1 MLFPLQA
8 KIHLLH
14 CASMGDPER
23 SILIRCVDFL
33 GAKREELLPLAWAFA
48 YFFCLLCGY
57 SILRPV
63 RDEMAIEGG
72 IKNLPWMMTATFLTM
87 LAVTPLFGWLSARCS
102 RARLLLAVYT
112 FFVINLLAFYLFMAN
127 HLYPEWVARSFFVWL
142 SVMNLFIV
150 SVFWSF
156 MADLFTPEQ
165 GTRLFGVIAAGG
177 SSGALIGPLIT
188 TGLTFIAPVPVLML
202 ASMAFLLLCL
212 GCVYRLDRWGR
223 ERTDQHRPQS
233 GEALGGS
240 FLAGVRLTFSSPYLL
255 GVCGYLAFL
264 TMTATF
270 LYLEQTRLV
279 SEYLDQPE
287 ARTRLFS
294 TLDFTTG
301 LLTWLTQVFITSR
314 LIRRFGLVAGL
325 LFLPAIS
332 LAGFLGIALWPSLAV
347 YVVFSV
353 LRRVGEYALSKPARE
368 VLFTVVSR
376 EEKYKAKNF
385 IDTAISR
392 GGDASTGWLVTGIKA
407 LGATTTHIAL
417 ALVPLMIAWAWLATV
432 LARQEKRRSAST
444 VPSMTESSHRTG

>member
-1 MLFPLQA
+1 MSEPGPT
-8 KIHLLH
+8 I
-14 CASMGDPER
+14 P
-23 SILIRCVDFL
+23 IRWAHSL
-33 GAKREELLPLAWAFA
+33 GAKREELVPLAWAFV

-72 IKNLPWMMTATFLTM
+72 LQYLPWMMTATFLTM
-87 LAVTPLFGWLSARCS
+87 LAATPLFGWLSARCS
-102 RARLLLAVYT
+102 RYRLILTVYA
-112 FFVINLLAFYLFMAN
+112 FFIANLLAFYALMTS
-127 HLYPEWVARSFFVWL
+127 HLHPEWVARGFFVWL

-165 GTRLFGVIAAGG
+165 GARLFGVIAAGG
-177 SSGALIGPLIT
+177 SSGALLGPLFT
-188 TGLTFIAPVPVLML
+188 TGLTFLFPIPVLMV
-202 ASMAFLLLCL
+202 ASSLFLGACI
-212 GCVYRLDRWGR
+212 GCVYRLERWGR
-223 ERTDQHRPQS
+223 TQTMHHRGQQ
-233 GEALGGS
+233 GEPLRGS
-240 FLAGVRLTFSSPYLL
+240 FLAGIRLTVSSPYLL
-255 GVCGYLAFL
+255 GICGYLAFL

-279 SEYLDQPE
+279 SAYLEQPE

-294 TLDFTTG
+294 SLDFTTG
-301 LLTWLTQVFITSR
+301 LLTWVTQMFVTKRVIS
-314 LIRRFGLVAGL
+314 RFGLVAPL
-325 LFLPAIS
+325 LFLPVLS
-332 LAGFLGIALWPSLAV
+332 LIGFLGIVLWPTLAV

-392 GGDASTGWLVTGIKA
+392 GGDASTAWLVTAVKA
-407 LGATTTHIAL
+407 LGATSNHIAW
-417 ALVPLMIAWAWLATV
+417 ALVPLMGLWAWLATV
-432 LARQEKRRSAST
+432 LARHEKRRSLST
-444 VPSMTESSHRTG
+444 VSSTTDPSWYSMR

>member
-1 MLFPLQA
+1 
-8 KIHLLH
+8 
-14 CASMGDPER
+14 MGGLDHTR
-23 SILIRCVDFL
+23 LTRWTDSL
-33 GAKREELLPLAWAFA
+33 GAKREELVPLAWAFA

-72 IKNLPWMMTATFLTM
+72 LKHLPWMMTATFLTM
-87 LAVTPLFGWLSARCS
+87 LAATPLFGWLSARCS
-102 RARLLLAVYT
+102 RYRLLLTVYA
-112 FFVINLLAFYLFMAN
+112 FFIANLLAFYVLMMS

-165 GTRLFGVIAAGG
+165 GARLFGVIAAGG
-177 SSGALIGPLIT
+177 SSGALVGPLIT
-188 TGLTFIAPVPVLML
+188 TGLTFIVPVPVLML
-202 ASMAFLLLCL
+202 ASMLFLTLCL

-223 ERTDQHRPQS
+223 EQSAHHQSRP
-233 GEALGGS
+233 GDPLRGS
-240 FLAGVRLTFSSPYLL
+240 FLAGIRLTMSSPYLL
-255 GVCGYLAFL
+255 GICGYLAFL

-294 TLDFTTG
+294 SLDFTTG
-301 LLTWLTQVFITSR
+301 LLTWLTQIFVTTRVIS
-314 LIRRFGLVAGL
+314 RFGLVAPL
-325 LFLPAIS
+325 LFLPVIS
-332 LAGFLGIALWPSLAV
+332 LIGFLGIALWPTLGV

-392 GGDASTGWLVTGIKA
+392 GGDASTGWLVTGVRA
-407 LGATTTHIAL
+407 LGVTTAHIAL
-417 ALVPLMIAWAWLATV
+417 ACVPLMIAWAWLATV
-432 LARQEKRRSAST
+432 LAREEKCRSAST
-444 VPSMTESSHRTG
+444 VSSMTESSR

>member
-1 MLFPLQA
+1 MVKLDHTRLTRWA
-8 KIHLLH
+8 H
-14 CASMGDPER
+14 S
-23 SILIRCVDFL
+23 L
-33 GAKREELLPLAWAFA
+33 GVKREEFVPLVWAFV

-72 IKNLPWMMTATFLTM
+72 LKHLPWMMTATFLTM
-87 LAVTPLFGWLSARCS
+87 LAATPLFGWLSARCS
-102 RARLLLAVYT
+102 RYRLLLTVYA
-112 FFVINLLAFYLFMAN
+112 FFIVNLLAFYALMMS

-165 GTRLFGVIAAGG
+165 GARLFGVIAAGG
-177 SSGALIGPLIT
+177 SSGALVGPLIT
-188 TGLTFIAPVPVLML
+188 TGLTFVVPVPVLML
-202 ASMAFLLLCL
+202 ASMLFLTLCL

-223 ERTDQHRPQS
+223 EQSAHHQSRP
-233 GEALGGS
+233 GDPLRGS
-240 FLAGVRLTFSSPYLL
+240 FLAGIRLTMSSPYLL
-255 GVCGYLAFL
+255 GICGYLAFL

-294 TLDFTTG
+294 SLDFTTG
-301 LLTWLTQVFITSR
+301 LLTWLTQMFVTTRVIS
-314 LIRRFGLVAGL
+314 RFGLVAPL
-325 LFLPAIS
+325 LFLPVIS
-332 LAGFLGIALWPSLAV
+332 LIGFLGIALWPTLAV

-353 LRRVGEYALSKPARE
+353 LRRMGEYALSKPARE

-392 GGDASTGWLVTGIKA
+392 GGDASTGWLVTGVKA
-407 LGATTTHIAL
+407 LGATTAHIAL
-417 ALVPLMIAWAWLATV
+417 ACVPLMIAWAWLATV
-432 LARQEKRRSAST
+432 LAREEKRRSATT
-444 VPSMTESSHRTG
+444 VSSMTERSHGTV

>member
-1 MLFPLQA
+1 MDESRHSHFHRWA
-8 KIHLLH
+8 
-14 CASMGDPER
+14 
-23 SILIRCVDFL
+23 DFL
-33 GAKREELLPLAWAFA
+33 GAKPDELLPLAWAFV

-72 IKNLPWMMTATFLTM
+72 LKHLPWMMTATFLTM
-87 LAVTPLFGWLSARCS
+87 LAATPIFGWLSARCS
-102 RARLLLAVYT
+102 RYRLLLTVYV
-112 FFVINLLAFYLFMAN
+112 FIIANLVVFYALMMS
-127 HLYPEWVARSFFVWL
+127 HLYQEWVARSFFVWL
-142 SVMNLFIV
+142 SVINLFIV

-188 TGLTFIAPVPVLML
+188 TGLTFVFPVPVLML
-202 ASMAFLLLCL
+202 ASAGFLFLCL
-212 GCVYRLDRWGR
+212 GCIYRLERWGR
-223 ERTDQHRPQS
+223 ERSEHHQSRP
-233 GEALGGS
+233 GDPLHGS
-240 FLAGVRLTFSSPYLL
+240 FLAGIRLTMSSPYLL
-255 GVCGYLAFL
+255 GICGYLALL

-294 TLDFTTG
+294 SLDFTTG
-301 LLTWLTQVFITSR
+301 LLTWLTQVFITRR
-314 LIRRFGLVAGL
+314 LIHRFGLVAAL

-332 LAGFLGIALWPSLAV
+332 LVGFLWIAFWPSLVV

-353 LRRVGEYALSKPARE
+353 FRRVGEYALSKPARE

-407 LGATTTHIAL
+407 LGATTSHLAL
-417 ALVPLMIAWAWLATV
+417 ALVPLMLVWAWLATV
-432 LARQEKRRSAST
+432 LARQRER
-444 VPSMTESSHRTG
+444 V

>member
-1 MLFPLQA
+1 MVGLDQTRLTRWA
-8 KIHLLH
+8 Y
-14 CASMGDPER
+14 S
-23 SILIRCVDFL
+23 L
-33 GAKREELLPLAWAFA
+33 GVKREEFVPLVWAFV

-72 IKNLPWMMTATFLTM
+72 LKHLPWMMTATFLTM
-87 LAVTPLFGWLSARCS
+87 LAATPLFGWLSARCS
-102 RARLLLAVYT
+102 RYRLLLTVYA
-112 FFVINLLAFYLFMAN
+112 FFIVNLLAFYALMMS

-165 GTRLFGVIAAGG
+165 GARLFGVIAAGG
-177 SSGALIGPLIT
+177 SSGALVGPLIT
-188 TGLTFIAPVPVLML
+188 TGLTFIVPVSVLML
-202 ASMAFLLLCL
+202 ASMLFLTLCL

-223 ERTDQHRPQS
+223 EQSTHHQSRP
-233 GEALGGS
+233 GNPLHGS
-240 FLAGVRLTFSSPYLL
+240 ILAGIRLTMSSPYLL
-255 GVCGYLAFL
+255 GICGYLAFL

-294 TLDFTTG
+294 SLDFTTG
-301 LLTWLTQVFITSR
+301 LLTWLTQMFVTKRVIS
-314 LIRRFGLVAGL
+314 RFGLVAPL
-325 LFLPAIS
+325 LFLPVIS
-332 LAGFLGIALWPSLAV
+332 LIGFLGIALWPTLGV

-407 LGATTTHIAL
+407 LGATTAHIAL
-417 ALVPLMIAWAWLATV
+417 ACVPLMIAWAWLATV
-432 LARQEKRRSAST
+432 LAREGKRRSAST
-444 VPSMTESSHRTG
+444 VSLMTESSRRTV

>member
-1 MLFPLQA
+1 MVGLDHTRLTRWA
-8 KIHLLH
+8 H
-14 CASMGDPER
+14 S
-23 SILIRCVDFL
+23 L
-33 GAKREELLPLAWAFA
+33 GVKREEFVPLVWAFV

-72 IKNLPWMMTATFLTM
+72 LKHLPWMMTATFLTM
-87 LAVTPLFGWLSARCS
+87 LVATPLFGWLSARCS
-102 RARLLLAVYT
+102 RYRLLLTVYA
-112 FFVINLLAFYLFMAN
+112 FFIVNLLAFYALMMS

-165 GTRLFGVIAAGG
+165 GARLFGVIAAGG
-177 SSGALIGPLIT
+177 SSGALVGPLIT
-188 TGLTFIAPVPVLML
+188 TGLTFVVPVSVLML
-202 ASMAFLLLCL
+202 ASMLFLTLCL

-223 ERTDQHRPQS
+223 EQSAHHQSRP
-233 GEALGGS
+233 GDPLRGS
-240 FLAGVRLTFSSPYLL
+240 FLAGIRLTMSSPYLL
-255 GVCGYLAFL
+255 GICGYLAFL
-264 TMTATF
+264 TVTATF

-279 SEYLDQPE
+279 SEYFDQPE

-294 TLDFTTG
+294 SLDFTTG
-301 LLTWLTQVFITSR
+301 LLTWLTQIFVTTRVIS
-314 LIRRFGLVAGL
+314 RFGLVAPL
-325 LFLPAIS
+325 LFLPVIS
-332 LAGFLGIALWPSLAV
+332 LIGFLGIALWPTLAV

-392 GGDASTGWLVTGIKA
+392 GGDASTGWLVTGVKS
-407 LGATTTHIAL
+407 LGATTAHIAF
-417 ALVPLMIAWAWLATV
+417 ACVPLMIAWAWLATV
-432 LARQEKRRSAST
+432 LAREEKRRSAAT
-444 VPSMTESSHRTG
+444 VTSMTERSHRTL

>member
-1 MLFPLQA
+1 MRRMVHEDRPW
-8 KIHLLH
+8 
-14 CASMGDPER
+14 
-23 SILIRCVDFL
+23 LIRWADVL
-33 GAKREELLPLAWAFA
+33 GARREELLPLAWAFA

-72 IKNLPWMMTATFLTM
+72 VKNLPWMMTATFLTM
-87 LAVTPLFGWLSARCS
+87 LAVTPVFGWLSARCS
-102 RARLLLAVYT
+102 RSRLLVTVYA
-112 FFVINLLAFYLFMAN
+112 FFIVNLLAFYLLMTS

-177 SSGALIGPLIT
+177 SSGALVGPLIT
-188 TGLTFIAPVPVLML
+188 TGLTFVVPVPVLML
-202 ASMAFLLLCL
+202 ASACFLLLCV
-212 GCVYRLDRWGR
+212 GCIARLDRWGR
-223 ERTDQHRPQS
+223 ERSEHHQPRP
-233 GEALGGS
+233 GEPLEGS
-240 FLAGVRLTFSSPYLL
+240 FLAGVRLTFASPYLL
-255 GVCGYLAFL
+255 GICGYLAFL

-294 TLDFTTG
+294 TVDFTTG
-301 LLTWLTQVFITSR
+301 LLTWGTQVFLTKRIIS
-314 LIRRFGLVAGL
+314 RFGLIAPL
-325 LFLPAIS
+325 LFLPVIS
-332 LAGFLGIALWPSLAV
+332 LVGFLGIALWPSLAV
-347 YVVFSV
+347 YVGFSV

-392 GGDASTGWLVTGIKA
+392 GGDASTGWLVTGMKA
-407 LGATTTHIAL
+407 LGATTTHLAL
-417 ALVPLMIAWAWLATV
+417 ALVPLMIVWAWLGAM
-432 LARQEKRRSAST
+432 LARYEKVRSMPQRS
-444 VPSMTESSHRTG
+444 

>member
-1 MLFPLQA
+1 MVGLDHTRLTGWAHSLGVKRAEFVPL
-8 KIHLLH
+8 
-14 CASMGDPER
+14 
-23 SILIRCVDFL
+23 V
-33 GAKREELLPLAWAFA
+33 WAFV

-72 IKNLPWMMTATFLTM
+72 LKHLPGMMTATFLTM
-87 LAVTPLFGWLSARCS
+87 LAATPLFGWLSARCS
-102 RARLLLAVYT
+102 RYRLLLIVYA
-112 FFVINLLAFYLFMAN
+112 FFIVNLLAFYALMMS

-165 GTRLFGVIAAGG
+165 GARLFGVIAAGG
-177 SSGALIGPLIT
+177 SSGALAGPLIT
-188 TGLTFIAPVPVLML
+188 TGLTFIVSVPVLML
-202 ASMAFLLLCL
+202 ASMVFLTLCL
-212 GCVYRLDRWGR
+212 GCIYRLDRWGR
-223 ERTDQHRPQS
+223 EQSVHHQSRP
-233 GEALGGS
+233 GDPLRGS
-240 FLAGVRLTFSSPYLL
+240 FLAGIRLTMSSPYLL
-255 GVCGYLAFL
+255 GICGYLAFL

-294 TLDFTTG
+294 SLDFTTG
-301 LLTWLTQVFITSR
+301 LLTWLTQMFATKRVIS
-314 LIRRFGLVAGL
+314 RFGLVAPL
-325 LFLPAIS
+325 LFLPVIS
-332 LAGFLGIALWPSLAV
+332 LIGFLGIALWPTLGV
-347 YVVFSV
+347 YAVFSV

-392 GGDASTGWLVTGIKA
+392 GGDASTGWLITGIKA
-407 LGATTTHIAL
+407 LGATTAHIAL
-417 ALVPLMIAWAWLATV
+417 ACVPLMIAWAWLATV
-432 LARQEKRRSAST
+432 LAREEKRRSAST
-444 VPSMTESSHRTG
+444 VSLITESSRRTV

>member
-1 MLFPLQA
+1 MPRM
-8 KIHLLH
+8 IHEDRPRLTRW
-14 CASMGDPER
+14 AE
-23 SILIRCVDFL
+23 VL
-33 GAKREELLPLAWAFA
+33 GARREELLPLAWAFA

-72 IKNLPWMMTATFLTM
+72 VKNLPWMMTATFLTM
-87 LAVTPLFGWLSARCS
+87 LAVTPVFGWLSARCS
-102 RARLLLAVYT
+102 RYRLLFVVYL
-112 FFVINLLAFYLFMAN
+112 FFIVNLVLFYLLMTS

-177 SSGALIGPLIT
+177 SSGALVGPLIT
-188 TGLTFIAPVPVLML
+188 TGLTFVVPVPVLML
-202 ASMAFLLLCL
+202 ASSCFLSLCVGCMA
-212 GCVYRLDRWGR
+212 RLDRWGR
-223 ERTDQHRPQS
+223 DRSEHHQSRP
-233 GEALGGS
+233 GEPLEGS
-240 FLAGVRLTFSSPYLL
+240 FLAGVRLTYSSPYLL
-255 GVCGYLAFL
+255 GICGYLVCL

-294 TLDFTTG
+294 TLDFTTN
-301 LLTWLTQVFITSR
+301 LLTWLTQVFVTQR
-314 LIRRFGLVAGL
+314 VIRRFGLVAPL
-325 LFLPAIS
+325 LFLPMVS
-332 LAGFLGIALWPSLAV
+332 LVGFVGIALWPSLVV
-347 YVVFSV
+347 YVTFSV

-392 GGDASTGWLVTGIKA
+392 GGDASTGWLVTGVKA
-407 LGATTTHIAL
+407 LGATTAHIAL
-417 ALVPLMIAWAWLATV
+417 ALVPLMLAWAWLGAM
-432 LARQEKRRSAST
+432 LARQEKVRSMGSS
-444 VPSMTESSHRTG
+444 VMSSHGSH